1 MIDFST
7 PLAGMSAAEQSINK
21 IATNIANVGGN
32 PAGEDSVDLSAEAV
46 ALLQEKNDFR
56 ANANVVHV
64 QDDVYRSL
72 LKVVG

>member
-21 IATNIANVGGN
+21 IAANIANAGGS
-32 PAGEDSVDLSAEAV
+32 PAGDSVDLSAEAV
-46 ALLQEKNDFR
+46 ALLQAKNDFQ
-56 ANANVVHV
+56 ANANVVYAE
-64 QDDVYRSL
+64 DDVYRSL

>member
-7 PLAGMSAAEQSINK
+7 ALAGMSAAEQSINR
-21 IATNIANVGGN
+21 ITANIANVGGS
-32 PAGEDSVDLSAEAV
+32 PAGDSVDLSAEAV
-46 ALLQEKNDFR
+46 ALLQAKNDFR

-64 QDDVYRSL
+64 EDDFYRSL